1 MIRKLILAGAMA
13 GLFNVPALAD
23 QIEGNWRTGSGG
35 SVQVYG
41 CGGAYC
47 IKVTAGEHSGRQIG
61 KLSKN
66 GDKYTGRITDPAN
79 DKTYNGAAWFSGA
92 NTLNMRGSVLGGLIG
107 RTDKWTRK

>member
-13 GLFNVPALAD
+13 GLFTVPALAD

-66 GDKYTGRITDPAN
+66 GDKYTGTYHRSRERQDLQRGPHGFPAP
-79 DKTYNGAAWFSGA
+79 
-92 NTLNMRGSVLGGLIG
+92 
-107 RTDKWTRK
+107 TRSICAVRCLAD